1 MTRETW
7 DESVQ
12 AMQKP
17 SYELSATENQYC
29 VRAQTALADSQKK
42 VLMTGDLFAIF
53 DGQGDFRTA
62 SSIEQGLF
70 YREMRHL
77 SRLVLRLNDQAL
89 LLLSSSVRSDNG
101 VFTADLTNP
110 GSRFD
115 DRDLRQG
122 SLHFSRSSF
131 LWRDTCSQQIQIQ
144 NYDRDMVALELIL
157 ELESDFADI
166 FEVRGSKREKR
177 GNLLNPTVEP
187 SALTLRYQGLDGLL
201 RETRIESS
209 ILPAAVSL
217 NQMRIPIK
225 LSPGEQVELAIGIIC
240 RVGAEAG
247 ISKAEINVPD
257 LLAKRGNEVF
267 KVELY
272 TSNEQFNDWINRSLA
287 DLKMLV
293 TPTPDGLYPYAGVPW
308 YSTIFGRDGIITAL
322 ECLWM
327 CPEIAKGVLLC
338 LSATQASETSLDRDS
353 EPGKILHEMRQS
365 EMARTGEVPFGRY
378 YGSVDSTPLFV
389 LLTAEYYRR
398 TGDLELVNRICP
410 NIERAL
416 HWIDKYGD
424 RDGDGFIEY
433 GHSSHRGL
441 LQQGWKDSQD
451 SVFDRDGRLAEGPI
465 ALCEVQG
472 YVYAAKSKIADVF
485 ECLGKHE
492 RASILRREA
501 AVLKDRF
508 HEAFWCTGISSYAI
522 ALNGAKQR
530 CEVRSSNA
538 GQILFTGIGSRAHCR
553 AIITELESK
562 SFYSGWGVRTIAAGE
577 ARYNPMSY
585 HNGSVWPHDNALI
598 AWGLTGE
605 KDKTLLEKI
614 ATGLFDAAIFFDL
627 HRMPELFCGFPR
639 RPGEAPTL
647 YPVACMP
654 QAWAAGSVFLILQ
667 SCLGMQIDAP
677 NRVIR
682 FVYPM
687 LPESVPYVRMKGVT
701 VGSAEVALEITRNG
715 KTVSIA
721 ILDRH
726 GEIEIAIVK

>member
-1 MTRETW
+1 
-7 DESVQ
+7 
-12 AMQKP
+12 MQNP
-17 SYELSATENQYC
+17 SYELSEIENQYC
-29 VRAQTALADSQKK
+29 VRAQSSLADSQTK

-53 DGQGDFRTA
+53 DRQGDFWTR
-62 SSIEQGLF
+62 SIIEQGLF
-70 YREMRHL
+70 YKEMRHL
-77 SRLVLRLNDQAL
+77 SRLVLRLNDHAL
-89 LLLSSSVRSDNG
+89 LLLSSSVRLDNG
-101 VFTADLTNP
+101 VFTSDLTNP
-110 GSRFD
+110 ELRLG

-131 LWRDTCSQQIQIQ
+131 LSRDTCSQQVQIQ

-166 FEVRGSKREKR
+166 FEVRGSKRERR
-177 GNLLNPTVEP
+177 GNLLKPRVEP
-187 SALTLRYQGLDGLL
+187 SALTLHYQGLDGLL

-225 LSPGEQVELAIGIIC
+225 LSPGEQVELAIGIHC
-240 RVGAEAG
+240 RAGAEANDF
-247 ISKAEINVPD
+247 KAEISVSD
-257 LLAKRGNEVF
+257 LLAKRGDEVF
-267 KVELY
+267 EVDIH

-327 CPEIAKGVLLC
+327 CPELAKGVLSC
-338 LSATQASETSLDRDS
+338 LSATQALETSSDRDS

-365 EMARTGEVPFGRY
+365 EMARSGEVPFGRY

-389 LLTAEYYRR
+389 LLAAEYYRR
-398 TGDLELVNRICP
+398 TGDLEFVNRTCP

-424 RDGDGFIEY
+424 GDADGFIEY
-433 GHSSHRGL
+433 GHSSRRGL

-451 SVFDRDGRLAEGPI
+451 SVFHSDGRLAEGPI

-472 YVYAAKSKIADVF
+472 YVYAAKRRIADVF

-501 AVLKDRF
+501 VVLKDKF
-508 HEAFWCTGISSYAI
+508 DEAFWCAGISSYAI

-538 GQILFTGIGSRAHCR
+538 GQILFTGIGSKDHCR

-562 SFYSGWGVRTIAAGE
+562 SFYSEWGVRTIAAGE

-598 AWGLTGE
+598 AWGLSGE
-605 KDKTLLEKI
+605 RDKALLGKI
-614 ATGLFDAAIFFDL
+614 ITGLFEASIFFDL

-647 YPVACMP
+647 YPVACAP
-654 QAWAAGSVFLILQ
+654 QAWAAGAVFLILQ

-677 NRVIR
+677 NTVIR
-682 FVYPM
+682 FAYPM
-687 LPESVPYVRMKGVT
+687 LPESVPYVRIKGIK
-701 VGSAEVALEITRNG
+701 VGSAEVALEITRNE

-721 ILDRH
+721 ILDRN
-726 GEIEIAIVK
+726 GEVDIVVVK